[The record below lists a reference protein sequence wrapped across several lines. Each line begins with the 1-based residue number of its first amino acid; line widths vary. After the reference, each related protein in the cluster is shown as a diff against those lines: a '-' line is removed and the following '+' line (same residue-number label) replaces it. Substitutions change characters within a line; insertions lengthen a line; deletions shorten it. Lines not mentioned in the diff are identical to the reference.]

1 MAAQLLTDLGE
12 VAQDTL
18 EFLHVECDA
27 GLSMAWR
34 PRAIFRKIAPDF
46 LNQGTSLPV
55 AISKRV
61 QKVKPS
67 PTLAVTARY
76 LALKAEGKDIIGLG
90 AGEPDF
96 DTPTHIADAGV
107 EAIRTGVTRYTAV
120 DGTAE
125 LKDAII
131 AKFKRDNGLT
141 YARNQVLVS
150 SGAKQTCFN
159 LCAALLDPGDEC
171 LIPAPYWVSYPD
183 MALLADG
190 IPVFIYGGPDQGYK
204 ITAAQ
209 LAAAITPRS
218 KLFFINSPS
227 NPTGAAYT
235 KAELQALGDVLAMHP
250 NIIIASD
257 EMYEHIYW
265 ADEPFASFVQAN
277 PNLYD
282 RTVTIN
288 GVSKAYAMTGWRIG
302 YCGGPKD
309 IVTAMATVQG
319 QSTSNASSISQR
331 ASAVALNGDQRCVT
345 EMNKAFKARHDYV
358 VAALNAIP
366 GVSCLPGAGT
376 FYAFAHVAGAMRTLG
391 LKDDNE
397 FAEYLLLH
405 AGVAVVP
412 GSGFGAP
419 DHMRISFA
427 CSLQTLQEAVRRIGK
442 ALTAV
447 EAKRA

>member
-1 MAAQLLTDLGE
+1 LSVLL
-12 VAQDTL
+12 
-18 EFLHVECDA
+18 
-27 GLSMAWR
+27 
-34 PRAIFRKIAPDF
+34 
-46 LNQGTSLPV
+46 
-55 AISKRV
+55 SKRV

-67 PTLAVTARY
+67 PTLAVTAR
-76 LALKAEGKDIIGLG
+76 AAKLKAEGKDIIGLG

-96 DTPTHIADAGV
+96 DTPAHISDAGV
-107 EAIRTGVTRYTAV
+107 EAIRKGITRYTAV

-131 AKFKRDNGLT
+131 AKFKRDNALT
-141 YARNQVLVS
+141 YERNQILVS

-171 LIPAPYWVSYPD
+171 VIPAPYWVSYPD

-190 IPVFIYGGPDQGYK
+190 VPVCVYAGPSQGYK

-209 LAAAITPRS
+209 LEAAMTPRT
-218 KLFFINSPS
+218 KLFIINSPS

-235 KAELQALGDVLAMHP
+235 KAELQALGAVLAKHP
-250 NIIIASD
+250 QVTIGSD

-265 ADEPFASFVQAN
+265 ATEPFTAFAQAN
-277 PNLYD
+277 PHLYD

-302 YCGGPKD
+302 YCGGPRD
-309 IVTAMATVQG
+309 IVNAMSTIQG

-331 ASAVALNGDQRCVT
+331 ASTVALNGDQSCVA
-345 EMNKAFKARHDYV
+345 EMNKAFKSRHDFV
-358 VAALNAIP
+358 VAGLNAIP
-366 GVSCLPGAGT
+366 GISCLPGAGT
-376 FYAFAHVAGAMRTLG
+376 FYAFAHVEGAMRALG
-391 LKDDNE
+391 IKDDNE
-397 FAEYLLLH
+397 FAEYLLMQ

-419 DHMRISFA
+419 NHVRISFA
-427 CSLQTLQEAVRRIGK
+427 CSMAMLEEALRRIER
-442 ALTAV
+442 AV
-447 EAKRA
+447 SAPVAKRA